1 MSKLSYKHR
10 RMMVRELQRLTFI
23 YRRDG
28 HESMQEFAERGID
41 QYNSSLK
48 SGYGKTYSD
57 ELRSSI
63 LTYLIVVKKLGD
75 IAQLGE
81 RCLCTA

>member
-1 MSKLSYKHR
+1 MCRLSFNHR
-10 RMMVRELQRLTFI
+10 RMMVRELQRLTLI

-28 HESMQEFAERGID
+28 YEPMKEFAKRGID
-41 QYNSSLK
+41 QYSNSLK

-63 LTYLIVVKKLGD
+63 LTYLIV
-75 IAQLGE
+75 INN
-81 RCLCTA
+81 